1 MGILNMRPDFD
12 KQTIDRCKKLLA
24 MAYQLEEEQIDPEAI
39 MRMAI
44 FISVVFAHN
53 AGLDPN
59 DYVDII
65 KDTWARMYIAVEEES
80 TEDMEDIQTWVSD
93 KPITDED
100 Q

>member
-1 MGILNMRPDFD
+1 MRPDFD
-12 KQTIDRCKKLLA
+12 PHTIHKCKELLA
-24 MAYQLEEEQIDPEAI
+24 RAYELEAEQIDPEAI

-53 AGLDPN
+53 AGMDPN

-65 KDTWARMYIAVEEES
+65 KDTWARMYLAIEEEP
-80 TEDMEDIQTWVSD
+80 TEDMESIDTWVSD
-93 KPITDED
+93 KPITDQD

>member
-1 MGILNMRPDFD
+1 MRPDFD
-12 KQTIDRCKKLLA
+12 QHTIQKCKELLA
-24 MAYQLEEEQIDPEAI
+24 KAYELEAEQIDTEAI

-53 AGLDPN
+53 AGMDPN

-65 KDTWARMYIAVEEES
+65 KDTWARMYLAIEDEP
-80 TEDMEDIQTWVSD
+80 TEDMEDIETWVSA

>member
-1 MGILNMRPDFD
+1 MRPDFD
-12 KQTIDRCKKLLA
+12 KNTIQKCKELLA
-24 MAYQLEEEQIDPEAI
+24 KAYELEAEQIDPEAI

-53 AGLDPN
+53 AGMDPN

-65 KDTWARMYIAVEEES
+65 KDTWARMYLAIEEEP
-80 TEDMEDIQTWVSD
+80 TEDMEGVENWVSA
-93 KPITDED
+93 KPITDQD

>member
-1 MGILNMRPDFD
+1 MRPDFD
-12 KQTIDRCKKLLA
+12 QHTIQKCKELLA
-24 MAYQLEEEQIDPEAI
+24 KAYELEAEQIDPEAI

-53 AGLDPN
+53 AGMDPN

-65 KDTWARMYIAVEEES
+65 KDTWARMYLAIEDEP
-80 TEDMEDIQTWVSD
+80 TEDMEDIETWVYA

>member
-12 KQTIDRCKKLLA
+12 KHTIEKCKELLA
-24 MAYQLEEEQIDPEAI
+24 KAYELEAEQIDPEAI

-65 KDTWARMYIAVEEES
+65 KDTWARMYLAVEEEP
-80 TEDMEDIQTWVSD
+80 TEDMEGVQVWVSN
-93 KPITDED
+93 KPITDEE

>member
-1 MGILNMRPDFD
+1 MRPDFN
-12 KQTIDRCKKLLA
+12 KHTIEKCKELLA
-24 MAYQLEEEQIDPEAI
+24 KAYDLEDEQIDPEAI

-44 FISVVFAHN
+44 FISVIFAHN

-65 KDTWARMYIAVEEES
+65 KDTWARMYISIEEEP
-80 TEDMEDIQTWVSD
+80 TEDMEGIHTWVSD